1 MEAVASSATATVTL
15 PTDEEILITRE
26 FDAPKHLVY
35 KAWTTP
41 ELVKRWWPGRRGEMT
56 SAEIDL
62 RVGGTWRYV
71 MIAHGEFEVAFHGE
85 FREIVPNERIVT
97 TEVYEMPGA
106 DAPPDADVPLNI
118 ITFTEVDGQSLAWIS
133 RVSPPVARETRRPW
147 AVRGARLNA
156 SADNPL
162 DGKWRG
168 PTLRAGPLVSR
179 PVSRI
184 LSWTAIHLCGRPGPW
199 RVTCKRS
206 CLALHRVGFAQPPRH
221 RDAGAL
227 LPHHFT
233 LACAELSSGS
243 AIGGVFL
250 WHFPAGFPG
259 SVSPTTLPCGV
270 RTFLDGLSVP
280 PRLPSLHWRG

>member
-1 MEAVASSATATVTL
+1 MCGGPICPHLQPFFRALKPFRGCRVGRSSA
-15 PTDEEILITRE
+15 R
-26 FDAPKHLVY
+26 AP
-35 KAWTTP
+35 
-41 ELVKRWWPGRRGEMT
+41 
-56 SAEIDL
+56 
-62 RVGGTWRYV
+62 
-71 MIAHGEFEVAFHGE
+71 
-85 FREIVPNERIVT
+85 
-97 TEVYEMPGA
+97 
-106 DAPPDADVPLNI
+106 
-118 ITFTEVDGQSLAWIS
+118 SLW
-133 RVSPPVARETRRPW
+133 RVSAIVNRAGVRRKTRGAGSPCVRPVATEAPMPLGSLGRYDGRPDPAERASDAAGLDVVGLATSRLRDARSW
-147 AVRGARLNA
+147 ALRGARLNA

-206 CLALHRVGFAQPPRH
+206 CLALHRVGFAQPPRR

>member
-1 MEAVASSATATVTL
+1 MCGGPICPHLQPFFRALKPFRGCRVGRSSARAPSLWRVSAIVNRAGVRRKTRGAGSPCVRPVATEAPMPFGSLGRYDGRPDPAERASDAAGLDVVG
-15 PTDEEILITRE
+15 PRPVACETRG
-26 FDAPKHLVY
+26 
-35 KAWTTP
+35 
-41 ELVKRWWPGRRGEMT
+41 PGRFVEHASTLQRT
-56 SAEIDL
+56 I
-62 RVGGTWRYV
+62 
-71 MIAHGEFEVAFHGE
+71 
-85 FREIVPNERIVT
+85 
-97 TEVYEMPGA
+97 
-106 DAPPDADVPLNI
+106 
-118 ITFTEVDGQSLAWIS
+118 
-133 RVSPPVARETRRPW
+133 
-147 AVRGARLNA
+147 RLT
-156 SADNPL
+156 
-162 DGKWRG
+162 GKWRG

-184 LSWTAIHLCGRPGPW
+184 LSWAAIHLCGRPGPW

-206 CLALHRVGFAQPPRH
+206 CLALHRVGFAQPPRR

>member
-1 MEAVASSATATVTL
+1 MEGVRDCQPRWGTQEDARGRLALREAGCYRGSHAVWVPWAL
-15 PTDEEILITRE
+15 RR
-26 FDAPKHLVY
+26 
-35 KAWTTP
+35 TP
-41 ELVKRWWPGRRGEMT
+41 GPGGTGERRGRTGRRGP
-56 SAEIDL
+56 
-62 RVGGTWRYV
+62 R
-71 MIAHGEFEVAFHGE
+71 
-85 FREIVPNERIVT
+85 
-97 TEVYEMPGA
+97 
-106 DAPPDADVPLNI
+106 
-118 ITFTEVDGQSLAWIS
+118 GQSRAWTS
-133 RVSPPVARETRRPW
+133 WASGPVACQTRGPGGFVEHASTLQRTI
-147 AVRGARLNA
+147 RLT
-156 SADNPL
+156 
-162 DGKWRG
+162 GKWRG